1 MSSLGRVLKT
11 LFLAFRL
18 SSAQRLDIPPASP
31 QPLQEE
37 PLPVE
42 PPPPDDEENVSYEGG
57 YDPLRE
63 TEVIFTPLSDD
74 PLFYNLYCAQAA
86 SNLLYAK
93 AEYHLPTIP
102 YNQLKLFGAQVEGEL
117 IIRNWLYADP
127 ANYLFRLFRVYGY
140 PVVVAQHVNNDSYD
154 WYYCTLLELPQGI
167 FGPILATF
175 SRPAKTAAQKY
186 REELFENNRS
196 SGDNK

>member
-11 LFLAFRL
+11 LFLALRL
-18 SSAQRLDIPPASP
+18 SGARRIDAQPAL
-31 QPLQEE
+31 QKPLQAE

-42 PPPPDDEENVSYEGG
+42 TPPPDDEFVDDG
-57 YDPLRE
+57 YDPMRE
-63 TEVIFTPLSDD
+63 TEVIFTPLGED

-86 SNLLYAK
+86 SNLLYEK
-93 AEYHLPTIP
+93 CEYHLPNIP
-102 YNQLKLFGAQVEGEL
+102 FNQLRLFGAQAEGEL
-117 IIRNWLYADP
+117 IIHNWLHSNP
-127 ANYLFRLFRVYGY
+127 ANYHFRLFRVYGY

-175 SRPAKTAAQKY
+175 SRPAKTSVQKY
-186 REELFENNRS
+186 REEQFENNRS
-196 SGDNK
+196 SGDKK

>member
-18 SSAQRLDIPPASP
+18 SSAQRLDIPPPVIALP
-31 QPLQEE
+31 QAE

-42 PPPPDDEENVSYEGG
+42 PPPPDIDNG

-93 AEYHLPTIP
+93 CEYHLPNIP
-102 YNQLKLFGAQVEGEL
+102 FSQLKLFGAELEGEL
-117 IIRNWLYADP
+117 IVRNWLQASPAD
-127 ANYLFRLFRVYGY
+127 YLFRLFRIHGHY
-140 PVVVAQHVNNDSYD
+140 VVVAQHINNDSYD

-175 SRPAKTAAQKY
+175 SRPAKTPAQKR